1 MSLSRGLRD
10 RLLAAI
16 MAAQALTDFDKL
28 RLNILDVDDFE
39 LRPDGRI
46 QEIVCLVPRP
56 QGRRDG
62 LARGKLRC
70 GDVSLMCIWL
80 DEMV

>member
-1 MSLSRGLRD
+1 MSLSHGLRD
-10 RLLAAI
+10 RLLAVI
-16 MAAQALTDFDKL
+16 MAAQALTDLDKL

-56 QGRRDG
+56 
-62 LARGKLRC
+62 
-70 GDVSLMCIWL
+70 
-80 DEMV
+80 